1 MIGIDVVFAAGNSM
15 TKKVIDE
22 GTNRLVLL
30 TFQLF
35 VAALFM
41 APVAYFAERKTRP
54 KLTVEI
60 LVYIFFN
67 ALLG

>member
-1 MIGIDVVFAAGNSM
+1 MIGIDVVFAAMNSM
-15 TKKVIDE
+15 NKKVIDE

-30 TFQLF
+30 TFQQL

-41 APVAYFAERKTRP
+41 APVAFFTERKTRP

-60 LVYIFFN
+60 LVYLFFS